1 MVFAARCEPGRAAP
15 LSSDAGKKGGSES
28 PSETVYL
35 SLRNASEFQEVFRL
49 GIRCRRGGILVLRA
63 PGPAG
68 PPRVGFVVG
77 RKVGGAVQR
86 NRAKRRLRQAAR
98 VAPLQDATD
107 YVIVASAAVVGVPFD
122 RLIRWLVEAIASEE
136 TEA

>member
-1 MVFAARCEPGRAAP
+1 M
-15 LSSDAGKKGGSES
+15 
-28 PSETVYL
+28 YL
-35 SLRNASEFQEVFRL
+35 SLRGASDFQAVFRL
-49 GIRCRRGGILVLRA
+49 GTRCRRGGVLVVRA

-86 NRAKRRLRQAAR
+86 NRAKRRLREAVRR
-98 VAPLQDATD
+98 VSLQDETD

-122 RLIRWLVEAIASEE
+122 RLIRWLADAIASEE

>member
-1 MVFAARCEPGRAAP
+1 MIV
-15 LSSDAGKKGGSES
+15 
-28 PSETVYL
+28 
-35 SLRNASEFQEVFRL
+35 Q
-49 GIRCRRGGILVLRA
+49 A

-86 NRAKRRLRQAAR
+86 NRAKRRLREAVR
-98 VAPLQDATD
+98 KVPLKDGTD
-107 YVIVASAAVVGVPFD
+107 YVVVASEAVVHTPFD
-122 RLIRWLVEAIASEE
+122 RLIWWLSDAIIEEE

>member
-1 MVFAARCEPGRAAP
+1 MGSAARCEPGPAAP
-15 LSSDAGKKGGSES
+15 LSSAAAKRAGSES
-28 PSETVYL
+28 PSRTVYL
-35 SLRNASEFQEVFRL
+35 SLRTSTQFQEVFRL
-49 GIRCRRGGILVLRA
+49 GSRHRRGGLLVVQA

-86 NRAKRRLRQAAR
+86 NRAKRRLREAVR
-98 VAPLQDATD
+98 KVPLEQGTD
-107 YVIVASAAVVGVPFD
+107 YVIVASAAVVHTPFD
-122 RLIRWLVEAIASEE
+122 RLIGWLSEAITTEE